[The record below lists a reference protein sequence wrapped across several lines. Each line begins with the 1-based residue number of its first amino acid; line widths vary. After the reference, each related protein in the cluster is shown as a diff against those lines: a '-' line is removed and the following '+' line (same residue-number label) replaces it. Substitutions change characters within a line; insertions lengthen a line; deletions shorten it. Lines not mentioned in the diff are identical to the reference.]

1 MSVIKTFKALRPQ
14 SEKASRVACV
24 PYDVIYDSEVR
35 ELVAENPLSFLRVT
49 RAEGEFPEGET
60 ISHETA
66 NERARQ
72 NLEQFIR
79 DGILV
84 TDTYEAIYIYRLGS
98 NGQFQTGIVAC
109 CSVDEYENGT
119 IKKHE
124 KTRPDKV
131 EDRTSHMLTVG
142 AQTGLIFLA
151 FRNTDTI
158 RKLIA
163 DTLTCEPL
171 YDFVC
176 SAGAQQTVWR
186 IAETGSWTAAF
197 ANVPEIYIADGH
209 HRAESAK
216 LARDLSRAKNPDHTG
231 NEEYNFVMA
240 GIFPAEDLHIL
251 AYNRVVHD
259 LNGLSKDEFF
269 GKLGESFVI
278 SESGEKTPDTRGE
291 MCMYFGGQ
299 WYKLAFNVQYFREPD
314 PIERLDVSIL
324 QQFVLTPIL
333 GIGDPRTDTRISFV
347 GGGRGTAEL
356 EKMVDSGDY
365 AVAFSMFP
373 TTMDDLF
380 AVSDMNEIM
389 PPKSTWFE
397 PKLKDGLLIHQI

>member
-1 MSVIKTFKALRPQ
+1 MSVVKPFKALRPQ
-14 SEKASRVACV
+14 SDKASKIACV

-35 ELVAENPLSFLRVT
+35 ELVAANPLSFLRVT
-49 RAEGEFPEGET
+49 RAEGEFREGEV

-79 DGILV
+79 DGYLV
-84 TDTYEAIYIYRLGS
+84 NDPEDAIYLYRLGS

-109 CSVDEYENGT
+109 CSVDEYENGS
-119 IKKHE
+119 IKRHE

-158 RKLIA
+158 RTLIA
-163 DTLTCEPL
+163 EAVKCEPL

-176 SAGAQQTVWR
+176 SAGVRQTVWR
-186 IAETGSWTAAF
+186 ITDTAPWTTAF
-197 ANVPEIYIADGH
+197 AEVPEIYIADGH
-209 HRAESAK
+209 HRAESAR
-216 LARDLSRAKNPDHTG
+216 LARSKSRECNKDHTG
-231 NEEYNFVMA
+231 NESYNFVMA

-259 LNGLSKDEFF
+259 LNGLTSDEFIA
-269 GKLGESFVI
+269 KLSESFIVAKT
-278 SESGEKTPDTRGE
+278 EEKTPANRGE
-291 MCMYFGGQ
+291 TCMYLDGE
-299 WYKLAFNVQYFREPD
+299 WYKLTFNVQYFREPD

-347 GGGRGTAEL
+347 GGGRGTTEL
-356 EKMVDSGDY
+356 EKMVDSGEY

>member
-1 MSVIKTFKALRPQ
+1 M
-14 SEKASRVACV
+14 ASKVACV

-35 ELVAENPLSFLRVT
+35 TLVSENPLSFLRVT
-49 RAEGEFPEGET
+49 RAEGEFPDGEAV
-60 ISHETA
+60 SHETA
-66 NERARQ
+66 NERARH

-84 TDTYEAIYIYRLGS
+84 NDPEEAIYIYRLGS

-109 CSVDEYENGT
+109 CSVDEYAAGT
-119 IKKHE
+119 IKRHE

-131 EDRTSHMLTVG
+131 EDRTSHMLAVG

-158 RKLIA
+158 SRLISDA
-163 DTLTCEPL
+163 ITRDPL
-171 YDFVC
+171 YDFVDA
-176 SAGAQQTVWR
+176 AGVRQTVWR
-186 IAETGSWTAAF
+186 ITDTLVWTAAF
-197 ANVPEIYIADGH
+197 ADVPEIYIADGH

-216 LARDLSRAKNPDHTG
+216 LARDLSQAKNADHTG
-231 NEEYNFVMA
+231 GEEYNYVMA

-259 LNGLSKDEFF
+259 LNGLTKDEFF
-269 GKLGESFVI
+269 AKLGESFIVEK
-278 SESGEKTPDTRGE
+278 SNEKTPSNRGE
-291 MCMYFGGQ
+291 TCMYFGGE
-299 WYKLAFNVQYFREPD
+299 WYKLTFNVQYFREPD

-324 QQFVLTPIL
+324 QQFVLAPIL

-347 GGGRGTAEL
+347 GGGRGTSEL
-356 EKMVDSGDY
+356 EKMVDSGEY

>member
-1 MSVIKTFKALRPQ
+1 MRPQ
-14 SEKASRVACV
+14 SDKASKIACV

-35 ELVAENPLSFLRVT
+35 ELVAANPLSFLRVT
-49 RAEGEFPEGET
+49 RAEGEFREGEV

-79 DGILV
+79 DGYLV
-84 TDTYEAIYIYRLGS
+84 NDPEDAIYLYRLGS

-109 CSVDEYENGT
+109 CSVDEYENGS
-119 IKKHE
+119 IKRHE

-158 RKLIA
+158 RTLIA
-163 DTLTCEPL
+163 EAVKCEPL

-176 SAGAQQTVWR
+176 SAGVRQTVWR
-186 IAETGSWTAAF
+186 ITDTAPWTTAF
-197 ANVPEIYIADGH
+197 AEVPEIYIADGH
-209 HRAESAK
+209 HRAESAR
-216 LARDLSRAKNPDHTG
+216 LARSKSRECNKDHTG
-231 NEEYNFVMA
+231 NESYNFVMA

-259 LNGLSKDEFF
+259 LNGLTSDEFIA
-269 GKLGESFVI
+269 KLSESFIVAKT
-278 SESGEKTPDTRGE
+278 EEKTPANRGE
-291 MCMYFGGQ
+291 TCMYLDGE
-299 WYKLAFNVQYFREPD
+299 WYKLTFNVQYFREPD

-347 GGGRGTAEL
+347 GGGRGTTEL
-356 EKMVDSGDY
+356 EKMVDSGEY